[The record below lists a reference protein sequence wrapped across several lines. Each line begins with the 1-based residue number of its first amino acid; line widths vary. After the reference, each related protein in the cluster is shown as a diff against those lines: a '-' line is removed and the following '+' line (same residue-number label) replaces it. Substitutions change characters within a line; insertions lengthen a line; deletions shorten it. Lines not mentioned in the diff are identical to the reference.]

1 MSDYAQQLCL
11 SDFLYGYF
19 MKKFNIIDSHC
30 HIFPDKIAQKATDSI
45 DNFYGIGEAED
56 IEVCGFVGNAKT
68 LLNQCDSVGVDRC
81 LVTSVATTPHHA
93 QSINSFIASE
103 VELFPDRFIGFGS
116 LHPESETLEE
126 DAQHLIALGLKGVK
140 LHPDIQNFK
149 VDDPKV
155 VKIFE
160 ICNEKNLPLLVHTED
175 SRYDNS
181 NPNRVKKILEMFPD
195 LTIIGAHFGGWSLW
209 NEAPRELCKYKNLYV
224 DTCSS
229 FYALSKE
236 KAREIIDL
244 YGTDRVL
251 FGTDFPMWKQEDELE
266 FLFSLGL
273 SEKELE
279 DILHNN
285 ILKIVNA

>member
-1 MSDYAQQLCL
+1 MDYPK
-11 SDFLYGYF
+11 Y
-19 MKKFNIIDSHC
+19 KIIDSHC

-45 DNFYGIGEAED
+45 DIFYGISETGVID
-56 IEVCGFVGNAKT
+56 GCGFVGTAKT
-68 LLNQCDSVGVDRC
+68 LINQCDSVGVEKC

-103 VELFPDRFIGFGS
+103 VMLFPDRFIGFGS
-116 LHPESETLEE
+116 LHPDSETLEE
-126 DAQHLIALGLKGVK
+126 DAEHLIELGLKGVK

-155 VKIFE
+155 IKIFE
-160 ICNEKNLPLLVHTED
+160 ICNKKKLPVLLHTGD

-181 NPNRVKKILEMFPD
+181 NPNRVEKILKMFPD
-195 LTIIGAHFGGWSLW
+195 LIIIGAHFGGWSIW
-209 NEAPRELCKYKNLYV
+209 DKAPQILCKYKNLYV

-236 KAREIIDL
+236 RAREIIDL
-244 YGTDRVL
+244 YGTDRVI
-251 FGTDFPMWKQEDELE
+251 FGTDFPMWKQDEELD

-273 SEKELE
+273 NENELKN
-279 DILHNN
+279 ILHDNLAKLLN
-285 ILKIVNA
+285 IY

>member
-1 MSDYAQQLCL
+1 
-11 SDFLYGYF
+11 
-19 MKKFNIIDSHC
+19 MKEGTKIMFKNFKIIDSHC

-45 DNFYGIGEAED
+45 DIFYGISETGV
-56 IEVCGFVGNAKT
+56 INGCGFVGTAKA
-68 LLNQCDSVGVDRC
+68 LINQCDSVGVDKC

-103 VELFPDRFIGFGS
+103 VKLFPERFIGFGS
-116 LHPESETLEE
+116 LHPDSETLEE
-126 DAQHLIALGLKGVK
+126 DTEHLIELGLKGVK

-155 VKIFE
+155 IKVFE
-160 ICNEKNLPLLVHTED
+160 ICNKKNLPVLLHTGD

-181 NPNRVKKILEMFPD
+181 NPDRVEKILKLFPD
-195 LTIIGAHFGGWSLW
+195 LIIIGAHFGGWSMW
-209 NEAPRELCKYKNLYV
+209 DKAPEILCKYKNFYV

-236 KAREIIDL
+236 RAREIINI
-244 YGTDRVL
+244 YGADRVI
-251 FGTDFPMWKQEDELE
+251 FGTDFPMWKQDEELE

-273 SEKELE
+273 SENDLKC
-279 DILHNN
+279 ILHDNLAK
-285 ILKIVNA
+285 ILEK

>member
-1 MSDYAQQLCL
+1 MDYK
-11 SDFLYGYF
+11 DF
-19 MKKFNIIDSHC
+19 KIIDSHC

-45 DNFYGIGEAED
+45 DIFYGISETGVTD
-56 IEVCGFVGNAKT
+56 VCGFVGNAKT
-68 LLNQCDSVGVDRC
+68 LIKQCDSVGVNKC

-116 LHPESETLEE
+116 LHPDSESLEE
-126 DAQHLIALGLKGVK
+126 DAEHLVELGLKGVK
-140 LHPDIQNFK
+140 LHPDIQNFR

-160 ICNEKNLPLLVHTED
+160 ICNKKKLPVLLHTGD

-181 NPNRVKKILEMFPD
+181 NPNRVEKILTMFPD
-195 LTIIGAHFGGWSLW
+195 LTIIGAHFGGWSIW
-209 NEAPRELCKYKNLYV
+209 DKAPEILSKYKNLYV

-236 KAREIIDL
+236 RAREIIDL
-244 YGTDRVL
+244 YGTDRVI
-251 FGTDFPMWKQEDELE
+251 FGTDFPMWKQDEELE
-266 FLFSLGL
+266 FLFDLGL
-273 SEKELE
+273 NENELK
-279 DILHNN
+279 N
-285 ILKIVNA
+285 ILYNNLAKLLNIE

>member
-1 MSDYAQQLCL
+1 MN
-11 SDFLYGYF
+11 
-19 MKKFNIIDSHC
+19 KKYKIIDSHC

-45 DNFYGIGEAED
+45 DIFYGISETGV
-56 IEVCGFVGNAKT
+56 INGCGFVGTAKA
-68 LLNQCDSVGVDRC
+68 LINQCDSVGVDKC

-103 VELFPDRFIGFGS
+103 VKLFPERFIGFGS
-116 LHPESETLEE
+116 LHPDSETLEE
-126 DAQHLIALGLKGVK
+126 DTEHLIELGLKGVK

-155 VKIFE
+155 IKIFE
-160 ICNEKNLPLLVHTED
+160 ICNKKNLPVLLHTGD

-181 NPNRVKKILEMFPD
+181 NPDRVEKILKLFPD
-195 LTIIGAHFGGWSLW
+195 LIIIGAHFGGWSMW
-209 NEAPRELCKYKNLYV
+209 DKAPEILCKYKNFYV

-236 KAREIIDL
+236 RARAIIEL
-244 YGTDRVL
+244 YGINRVI
-251 FGTDFPMWKQEDELE
+251 FGTDFPMWKQEDELK

-273 SEKELE
+273 SEE
-279 DILHNN
+279 DLQN
-285 ILKIVNA
+285 ILYRNLAKFLNIK